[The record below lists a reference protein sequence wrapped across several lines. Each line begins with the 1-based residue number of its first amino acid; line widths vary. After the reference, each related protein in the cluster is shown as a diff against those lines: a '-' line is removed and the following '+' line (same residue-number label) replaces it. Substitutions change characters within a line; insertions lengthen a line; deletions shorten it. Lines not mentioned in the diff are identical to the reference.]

1 MTRLHLRMASLAPVA
16 LLAAMLPACSSKKH
30 MVERQ
35 DFQAVSDY
43 VDKNMR
49 GASVGPEERRKYTE
63 SQLGEAHHSDGA
75 VEYWY
80 TSQRD
85 CYYLQLGA
93 DGWASWGPGA
103 TTDCKKYA
111 VTK

>member
-1 MTRLHLRMASLAPVA
+1 MRRAILPVA
-16 LLAAMLPACSSKKH
+16 ALVTALAMALVACGSKKRL
-30 MVERQ
+30 VERQ
-35 DFQAVSDY
+35 DFQAVTDY

-63 SQLGEAHHSDGA
+63 SQLGAAHHVDGD

-80 TSQRD
+80 TPPSN

-93 DGWASWGPGA
+93 DGWASWGPGMTA
-103 TTDCKKYA
+103 DCKKYA
-111 VTK
+111 ATK

>member
-1 MTRLHLRMASLAPVA
+1 MRRAFVLV
-16 LLAAMLPACSSKKH
+16 LLGLGACGGPKQHTVDK
-30 MVERQ
+30 Q

-49 GASVGPEERRKYTE
+49 TSSAGPEDRRKYTV
-63 SQLGEAHHSDGA
+63 SQLGAPHHTDGD

-93 DGWASWGPGA
+93 DGWASWGPGV

>member
-1 MTRLHLRMASLAPVA
+1 MRRAILLLSLG
-16 LLAAMLPACSSKKH
+16 LAALVACSGTKKH
-30 MVERQ
+30 PVDKQ
-35 DFQAVSDY
+35 DFQAVTDY

-49 GASVGPEERRKYTE
+49 TSSASAEDRRRYTL
-63 SQLGEAHHSDGA
+63 SQLGAPHHVDGE
-75 VEYWY
+75 VQYWY
-80 TSQRD
+80 TTQRD
-85 CYYLQLGA
+85 CYYLQLGE

>member
-1 MTRLHLRMASLAPVA
+1 MTRAILLCALGLVA
-16 LLAAMLPACSSKKH
+16 CGGPKKH
-30 MVERQ
+30 AVDRQ
-35 DFQAVSDY
+35 DFQAVTDY

-49 GASVGPEERRKYTE
+49 TSSSSPEDRRKHTV
-63 SQLGEAHHSDGA
+63 SQLGAPHHTEGD

-85 CYYLQLGA
+85 CYYLQLGE
-93 DGWASWGPGA
+93 DGWASWGPGV